1 MFSGGPKRESLY
13 IKSFEISKFLQM
25 NILIR
30 LRGFQLLIGFLRSIG
45 SVMEGLG
52 LKDGVESIY
61 TRVPSRGYFL
71 PEPAIFAFILSN
83 DIPEDFIAAS
93 FQTEDQNR
101 MYEMNETEN
110 EAEITMNETENMR
123 QKKVNQQMKA
133 PLIS

>member
-30 LRGFQLLIGFLRSIG
+30 LRGFQLLISFLRSIG

-71 PEPAIFAFILSN
+71 PEPAIFALILSN
-83 DIPEDFIAAS
+83 DIPEDFITAS
-93 FQTEDQNR
+93 FQTDDQNR
-101 MYEMNETEN
+101 MHEMNETEN
-110 EAEITMNETENMR
+110 IR
-123 QKKVNQQMKA
+123 QRKLNQQMKA

>member
-25 NILIR
+25 DILIR
-30 LRGFQLLIGFLRSIG
+30 LRGFQLLISFLESIG
-45 SVMEGLG
+45 SVMESLG

-71 PEPAIFAFILSN
+71 PEPAIFALILSN
-83 DIPEDFIAAS
+83 DIPEDFITAS
-93 FQTEDQNR
+93 FQTDDQNR
-101 MYEMNETEN
+101 MHEMNETEN
-110 EAEITMNETENMR
+110 IR
-123 QKKVNQQMKA
+123 QRKLNQQMKA

>member
-25 NILIR
+25 KILIR
-30 LRGFQLLIGFLRSIG
+30 LRGFQLLISFLRSIG

-71 PEPAIFAFILSN
+71 PEPAIFALILSN
-83 DIPEDFIAAS
+83 DIPEDFITAS
-93 FQTEDQNR
+93 FQTDDQNR
-101 MYEMNETEN
+101 MHEMNETEN
-110 EAEITMNETENMR
+110 IR
-123 QKKVNQQMKA
+123 QRKLNQQMKA